1 MMRSLGGHVHTVNGK
16 VKKFTSKKKVLRIK
30 TGVKWLKR
38 ETNVYIICNH
48 RGEALGFK

>member
-16 VKKFTSKKKVLRIK
+16 VKKFTSKKKVLKIK
-30 TGVKWLKR
+30 TGVVAQ
-38 ETNVYIICNH
+38 EGDQCIICNH